1 MASATVSGFKQYP
14 LPVGVIIP
22 FAGLVKPAGYLLC
35 DGSAYLQSD
44 YPELFRVLSGV
55 GYGQNATQF
64 NTPNLVGSFIQ
75 GTIANSASAFP
86 ASAGGD
92 TVTFQLVEDNMPD
105 FVPNTLTN
113 FTPTSFSTSIGS
125 GGLITNNS
133 GLYGQSGG
141 SPTETFLQ
149 ENQTNHPL
157 GSISINI
164 TSPVA
169 SYTGTGTAQTV
180 PLTSV
185 VPSNY
190 TLGYYIRATY

>member
-1 MASATVSGFKQYP
+1 MASATVSGYKQYP

-35 DGSAYLQSD
+35 DGTAYLQSD
-44 YPELFRVLSGV
+44 YPELFRVLNGV

-75 GTIANSASAFP
+75 GTIANSASSFP
-86 ASAGGD
+86 ASGGGD

-141 SPTETFLQ
+141 SPVETFLR
-149 ENQTNHPL
+149 ENETNHNL
-157 GSISINI
+157 GAISVNI

-169 SYTGTGTAQTV
+169 SYTGTGLYQSV
-180 PLTSV
+180 PLTAV

>member
-1 MASATVSGFKQYP
+1 MASATVSGFKQQYP

-35 DGSAYLQSD
+35 DGTAYLQSD

-75 GTIANSASAFP
+75 GTIANSASSFP
-86 ASAGGD
+86 ASGGGD
-92 TVTFQLVEDNMPD
+92 TVTFQLAEDNMPD
-105 FVPNTLTN
+105 FTPNTGAGYN
-113 FTPTSFSTSIGS
+113 FSTSIAS
-125 GGLITNNS
+125 GGLITNND
-133 GLYGQSGG
+133 GLHGQSGG
-141 SPTETFLQ
+141 SPVETFLRRN
-149 ENQTNHPL
+149 ETNHPA
-157 GSISINI
+157 GSVSVNI
-164 TSPVA
+164 TSAVA
-169 SYTGTGTAQTV
+169 SYVGAGLFQSV